1 MILTLEVTGPEAGK
15 LGPAYRKV
23 FNASGGTIGRLADN
37 AWVLKDPYVSS
48 HHAVIRYTNGQFYVE
63 DTSTNG
69 TFINTPDN
77 RLRYGEP
84 YPLKSG
90 DRIIIDP
97 FEIRASIAGA
107 AAEAAAP
114 VGADPFGNRGARPV
128 SPAPDP
134 FRPAPALPADPF
146 FDDPFEPPRAP
157 TPSSGRI
164 VSPFASDRGPSP
176 VSDPNLDPLKA
187 LFDDPRPAAPKD
199 VPRAAHLASS
209 SPIHDHYEPP
219 AVVRPP
225 EPEPA
230 PAQGGG
236 MIPDDW
242 DKSQIIRLAPP
253 APAAPRPPEPAARVP
268 IEPPPPPPRPS
279 PRAPSPPPAA
289 PKSPPPAAVRSASG
303 GSQDVMLSEVLAA
316 AGLETVTVT
325 PELAQ
330 NFGEILRVVVTGVMD
345 VLQAR
350 QRIKDEF
357 RMRVTSF
364 KRSDNNPLKFSANV
378 DDALHNLLVKRNAA
392 YLGAVEAFED
402 AFDDLRNHQ
411 MAMLAGVRVAF
422 EAMLAELDPDRL
434 QEDFD
439 RQLKKAGG
447 GLVPAKMRYWEL
459 YRDKLHDMVKDPDT
473 NFREWFGEEFA
484 KAYEEQL
491 ERLKAQRRG
500 EKR

>member
-15 LGPAYRKV
+15 LGPAHRKV
-23 FNASGGTIGRLADN
+23 FNASGGTIGRVDDN

-48 HHAVIRYTNGQFYVE
+48 HHAVIRFTNGQFYIE

-69 TFINTPDN
+69 TFINTPET
-77 RLRYGEP
+77 RLHRGEP
-84 YPLKSG
+84 YALKPG

-97 FEIRASIAGA
+97 FEIRVSIAGA
-107 AAEAAAP
+107 PARDVPARPFGDAFGDRPRAAAP
-114 VGADPFGNRGARPV
+114 VGDPFRAGPLVPADPFG
-128 SPAPDP
+128 
-134 FRPAPALPADPF
+134 
-146 FDDPFEPPRAP
+146 DDPFEPRDP
-157 TPSSGRI
+157 TPSSSPRMA
-164 VSPFASDRGPSP
+164 SPFGLDPHPAA
-176 VSDPNLDPLKA
+176 VSDSSLDPLKA
-187 LFDDPRPAAPKD
+187 LFSDSRPAAPKD
-199 VPRAAHLASS
+199 VPRAANLGAA
-209 SPIHDHYEPP
+209 SPIHDHYQPP
-219 AVVRPP
+219 PVVRPP
-225 EPEPA
+225 DPEPI
-230 PAQGGG
+230 PSQGGV
-236 MIPDDW
+236 IPDDW
-242 DKSQIIRLAPP
+242 DKSQIIRMP
-253 APAAPRPPEPAARVP
+253 APAAPRPVAPPPQIPEPVAPPRPTPRAAAPVP
-268 IEPPPPPPRPS
+268 SAAKVPPPPV
-279 PRAPSPPPAA
+279 PARGVA
-289 PKSPPPAAVRSASG
+289 G
-303 GSQDVMLSEVLAA
+303 GSDDVTLASVLVA
-316 AGLETVTVT
+316 AGLDNVTVT

-392 YLGAVEAFED
+392 FLGPVDAFED
-402 AFDDLRNHQ
+402 AFEDLRNHQ

-434 QEDFD
+434 QEEFD

-447 GLVPAKMRYWEL
+447 LVPAKLRYWEL

-500 EKR
+500 GNR